1 MSDIFINNYTGQRA
15 TIRGTSIIKPGQ
27 DMDNNAFLK
36 ILSAELSNLDT
47 MGNNDSTQYVTQLA
61 QFASMEQMTNLNST
75 MSDSAAYG
83 LVGKGVTLNQYDSK
97 GAPYTGV
104 VQAVTSSYGSYTLSV
119 EVNVDGKNEYK
130 DFSIDNIL
138 TVLEV
143 PDYSIPP
150 LNSMNGNMSM
160 LLASSFIGKH
170 VELSEQNEDKENI
183 TGKVLSVAK
192 KDGVV
197 MVKLKVDGTDETK
210 EYAYDKVINVSETPL
225 KENDIETDSE

>member
-15 TIRGTSIIKPGQ
+15 TNRGTSIIKPGQ
-27 DMDNNAFLK
+27 DMDKNAFLK
-36 ILSAELSNLDT
+36 ILSAELSNLDP

-83 LVGKGVTLNQYDSK
+83 LVGRGVTLNQYDSK

-104 VQAVTSSYGSYTLSV
+104 VHAVTSSNGSYTLSV